1 MSEAATTGGA
11 SASPQIC
18 KKLVVVGDGECG
30 KTSLLMVF
38 CRGEFPEYYVPTI
51 FENYVSELQ
60 VGVETERERGGGA
73 GEREGMR

>member
-1 MSEAATTGGA
+1 MSDTATTDGA
-11 SASPQIC
+11 SCSPDNIIC

-38 CRGEFPEYYVPTI
+38 CRGEFPDYYVPTI

-60 VGVETERERGGGA
+60 VRGRERGREGRE
-73 GEREGMR
+73 GERE